1 MTWAMEQQLVTDPHA
16 CSVLIAL
23 GNHADRDGTGAF
35 PSVETLRRYTKLS
48 ERTIRTKLAEL
59 EATGIIRRGNQ
70 AIAAAHIERADR
82 RPVVWDLAM
91 ELGVQEMHPAQETGV
106 QQAHPVNATG
116 CSSRR
121 HGVQLVQERG
131 ARAAP
136 KPSLNHPEPGISP
149 GAPAPA
155 DFTGSFE
162 GHGDTAPKTT
172 PGATAA
178 GAIAADLRR
187 RGYRITSTHPDLL
200 AAVAEGV
207 TPDRIAE
214 FAELYPADHSKCRG
228 SPGYVISAAR
238 RQLADTADPISPGAP
253 REPHR
258 RLSAVERVRA
268 NVEAAERRDAAQ
280 RGSAHGPAYP
290 LAADG

>member
-91 ELGVQEMHPAQETGV
+91 ELGVQEMHPVQETGV
-106 QQAHPVNATG
+106 QQPHPEDGTG

-136 KPSLNHPEPGISP
+136 KPSLNHPEPRERPIAAASHVS
-149 GAPAPA
+149 PAPSGGTEA
-155 DFTGSFE
+155 GRACRLMRE
-162 GHGDTAPKTT
+162 VGCGHTNPSH
-172 PGATAA
+172 PNLVAA
-178 GAIAADLRR
+178 I
-187 RGYRITSTHPDLL
+187 
-200 AAVAEGV
+200 AEGV
-207 TPDRIAE
+207 TPEVLR
-214 FAELYPADHSKCRG
+214 
-228 SPGYVISAAR
+228 
-238 RQLADTADPISPGAP
+238 DTAAEAVEAGADRPFAWAITTARSRHARGAAAITAGAP
-253 REPHR
+253 SHEPHR

-268 NVEAAERRDAAQ
+268 NVEAAELRDAA
-280 RGSAHGPAYP
+280 RADLPHGGPH
-290 LAADG
+290 LVAADG